1 MKIRIL
7 TCILLP
13 LFLAGCSYFNG
24 TRLEGA
30 LGADEDL
37 ISFSYSIAQKLEEGA
52 LPPLQAR
59 NPDQPILVTT
69 FVDNNDLTKTSQF
82 GRLLQQHITSRLV
95 QLGYTVKEI
104 KLREE
109 LLIKPK
115 SGETILSRD
124 VKLLKPSLSAQAILV
139 GTYSYSGRTLYIS
152 ARLINPDTSTIISSV
167 DYRLIMDA
175 NVMAMFGVTPA
186 GSDSFGPVS
195 EPKGSLFDKVFY

>member
-13 LFLAGCSYFNG
+13 LLLAGCSYFNG

-82 GRLLQQHITSRLV
+82 
-95 QLGYTVKEI
+95 
-104 KLREE
+104 
-109 LLIKPK
+109 
-115 SGETILSRD
+115 
-124 VKLLKPSLSAQAILV
+124 
-139 GTYSYSGRTLYIS
+139 
-152 ARLINPDTSTIISSV
+152 
-167 DYRLIMDA
+167 
-175 NVMAMFGVTPA
+175 
-186 GSDSFGPVS
+186 
-195 EPKGSLFDKVFY
+195 